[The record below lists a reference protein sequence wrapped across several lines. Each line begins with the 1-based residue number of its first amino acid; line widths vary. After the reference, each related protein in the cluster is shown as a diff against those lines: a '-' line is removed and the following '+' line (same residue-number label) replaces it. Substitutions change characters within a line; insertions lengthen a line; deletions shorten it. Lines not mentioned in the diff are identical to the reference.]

1 MLLNVHHSEGGH
13 YTPADLSHDCAPSKN
28 SEPNHPEGPSET
40 EKESW
45 THEWPTSTEGS
56 GPPDSATARGI
67 KGVYTPLEKRAHSN
81 CTDI

>member
-1 MLLNVHHSEGGH
+1 MHHSQGDH

-45 THEWPTSTEGS
+45 THEWPTSIEGGWS
-56 GPPDSATARGI
+56 PRFPATARGGI
-67 KGVYTPLEKRAHSN
+67 KGVYTPLEKRAYSN